1 MSSENHIQEL
11 KTESMQI
18 HQKHPCNLSMTKQTN
33 KKMGICDVEQ
43 LKTITKESR

>member
-1 MSSENHIQEL
+1 MSSENNIQEL

-18 HQKHPCNLSMTKQTN
+18 HQKYPCNLSMTKQT
-33 KKMGICDVEQ
+33 KKMGICDLEQ